1 MVVKKF
7 VVILLQIIQSDGAD
21 SPKLIKVLDMA
32 TSFYSGLDFS
42 TREINMNFKIKV
54 FGFNENGKKINT
66 LVGVAGLID
75 LIGMEMA
82 NKMFARAFRSM
93 EDKQVCKLR
102 RGIKVTFYIH

>member
-1 MVVKKF
+1 
-7 VVILLQIIQSDGAD
+7 
-21 SPKLIKVLDMA
+21 MA

-54 FGFNENGKKINT
+54 FGFNENGKTINT